1 MKINKNLVLI
11 GMMGSGKSTLG
22 YLIAKKLNLTFIDI
36 DREIEEIEMMSIS
49 KIFKKF
55 GEKHFRIVEEKI
67 TSEILKKNSLSV
79 VSLGGGAFLNKKI
92 QDLVLKK
99 NVSFWLKWKNASI
112 IKRLKNYSKRPVLK
126 NMNNEKLI
134 NLIDQR
140 SKIYSKADYTI
151 ECDNLEKFE
160 IINEIIEIYE
170 TK

>member
-22 YLIAKKLNLTFIDI
+22 YLIAKKLNLAFIDV
-36 DREIEEIEMMSIS
+36 DKEIEEIEMMSIS
-49 KIFKKF
+49 KIFKKY

-67 TSEILKKNSLSV
+67 TSEILKKNSFSV

-99 NVSFWLKWKNASI
+99 NISFWLKWKNASI

-126 NMNNEKLI
+126 NINDEKLI
-134 NLIDQR
+134 NLIDER
-140 SKIYSKADYTI
+140 SKIYSKADYAI